1 MYRRDP
7 SRLPAISTLIAFETT
22 ARLGSFS
29 KAAKE
34 LRTAQ
39 PAISRHIVK
48 LETQLSA
55 RLFERSR
62 AGVRLTDAGSRFQ
75 DAVARSLDII
85 QAAAAEAAERA
96 TGDQVVLAF
105 LYKSSHAFM
114 APRYDALQRALGKQ
128 VHIAI
133 LNHYGD
139 NMPQAPSEH
148 PIADVVF
155 TWDAADA
162 APQDRTTVLKEAVKP
177 LCSPGY
183 AEVHGEILNGPVRGW
198 GGLTFLEFTSPRQ
211 VFSSPGGPVPGPR
224 TSWEDWFEVAGRPEQ
239 PPRFKSFDSY
249 VYVLEMAA
257 AGHGIA
263 LGWRGFVER
272 HLETGALVELA
283 DEFVETD
290 GAYYCVLT
298 ERGRRNPLAR
308 KCLEFF
314 DHWE

>member
-1 MYRRDP
+1 MIRRNP
-7 SRLPAISTLIAFETT
+7 SRLPGINTLIAFEAA

-29 KAAKE
+29 RAAKE

-39 PAISRHIVK
+39 PAISRQIAT

-62 AGVRLTDAGSRFQ
+62 AGVRLTDAGRRFH
-75 DAVARSLDII
+75 DAVTRSLDIL
-85 QAAAAEAAERA
+85 QAAAAEVAERPN
-96 TGDQVVLAF
+96 DEQVVIAF
-105 LYKSSHAFM
+105 LYKTSHTFM
-114 APRYDALQRALGKQ
+114 APRYDALQKALGGQ

-148 PIADVVF
+148 PVADVVF
-155 TWDAADA
+155 TWDAADT
-162 APQDRTTVLKEAVKP
+162 APQDRVTVLKEAVKP

-183 AEVHGEILNGPVRGW
+183 AEAHAGILSGPVKGW
-198 GGLTFLEFTSPRQ
+198 GGLTFLEFTSPRK
-211 VFSSPGGPVPGPR
+211 VSA
-224 TSWEDWFEVAGRPEQ
+224 SWEDWFRATGRPESS
-239 PPRFKSFDSY
+239 PRFMRFDSY
-249 VYVLEMAA
+249 VYVLEMAS

-263 LGWRGFVER
+263 LGWRGFIER

-283 DEFVETD
+283 DGFVETD
-290 GAYYCVLT
+290 SAYYCVLT
-298 ERGRRNPLAR
+298 EKGRGNPFAR

-314 DHWE
+314 EQSA

>member
-1 MYRRDP
+1 MYGRDP
-7 SRLPAISTLIAFETT
+7 SRLPPISALIAFETT
-22 ARLGSFS
+22 ARLGSLS
-29 KAAKE
+29 QAAKE

-39 PAISRHIVK
+39 PAISRHIAR
-48 LETQLSA
+48 LEKQLSV
-55 RLFERSR
+55 RLFDRSR
-62 AGVRLTDAGSRFQ
+62 AGVRLTEAGSRFL
-75 DAVARSLDII
+75 DAVARSFDII
-85 QAAAAEAAERA
+85 QAAAAEATEQAKS
-96 TGDQVVLAF
+96 DQVVLAF

-114 APRYDALQRALGKQ
+114 APRYDALQKTLGEQ

-139 NMPQAPSEH
+139 NMPQTPGEH
-148 PIADVVF
+148 PLADVVF

-162 APQDRTTVLKEAVKP
+162 ALRDRVMVLKEAVKP

-183 AEVHGEILNGPVRGW
+183 AEAHAHTLNGPVSGW
-198 GGLTFLEFTSPRQ
+198 GALTFLEFTSPRN
-211 VFSSPGGPVPGPR
+211 VFRSPGGPVPGPR
-224 TSWEDWFEVAGRPEQ
+224 ASWEDWFEVAGRPEP
-239 PPRFKSFDSY
+239 PPRFNNFDSY

-263 LGWRGFVER
+263 LGWRGFIER

-298 ERGRRNPLAR
+298 EKGQRNPLAR
-308 KCLEFF
+308 KCMEFF
-314 DHWE
+314 EHRE